1 MKKDRVLN
9 PELTAAIAALGHTE
23 YIVVAD
29 AGLPI
34 PYGIKVIDLS
44 VTANI
49 PSFLQVLEAIDSE
62 LVSEEYILADEMPV
76 KNPLLYK
83 KTRQVLAGRQETL
96 ISHEQLKQLVKK
108 AKAVIRTGETS
119 SYANVILVGGVNF

>member
-9 PELTAAIAALGHTE
+9 PGLVAEIAALGHTE

-34 PYGIKVIDLS
+34 PNGIKVIDLS
-44 VTANI
+44 VAANI
-49 PSFLQVLEAIDSE
+49 PSFLQVLEAINSE
-62 LVSEEYILADEMPV
+62 LVSEEYILAEEMPM
-76 KNPLLYK
+76 KNPALYE
-83 KTRQVLAGRQETL
+83 KTRKLLEGRGETL
-96 ISHEQLKQLVKK
+96 IAHEQFKKFVKE
-108 AKAVIRTGETS
+108 AKAVVRTGETS

>member
-34 PYGIKVIDLS
+34 PYGMKVIDLS

-49 PSFLQVLEAIDSE
+49 PSFLQVLEAVDSE

-76 KNPLLYK
+76 KNPLLYE

-96 ISHEQLKQLVKK
+96 IAHEQLKQLVKK